1 LTRTYAARIAVDSPA
16 AALQLGMSAVVSD
29 VQDAAPVLR
38 LPLSAVV
45 SRDGKPQVWKLDT
58 ATSTVHA
65 LDVRT
70 GALDSDGMQIEAGVA
85 PGDVIV
91 SAGAHLLRE
100 GQPVR
105 ALR

>member
-1 LTRTYAARIAVDSPA
+1 
-16 AALQLGMSAVVSD
+16 
-29 VQDAAPVLR
+29 
-38 LPLSAVV
+38 
-45 SRDGKPQVWKLDT
+45 
-58 ATSTVHA
+58 
-65 LDVRT
+65 
-70 GALDSDGMQIEAGVA
+70 MQIEAGVA